1 MNNWFVY
8 LSVFEELYDKVIAE
22 TIKNDNFNKPTAVL
36 YNNAQK
42 RSVNL
47 KNYSQLDCFADL
59 IEQSFKHEPDLDFI
73 RQLEVDFAI

>member
-47 KNYSQLDCFADL
+47 KNYSYQLP
-59 IEQSFKHEPDLDFI
+59 HLDI
-73 RQLEVDFAI
+73 LKVS